1 MTEKVIIDGI
11 DVSECKWINH
21 WKHCDICSSLIKTI
35 KAPSGKFRT
44 KCLTEDDLCCVTF
57 PDCYYKQLQRKTVE
71 CEVLQ
76 QTLDEVEEYCKK
88 HLKMRMKGC
97 HFEYTNNTK
106 ILAPIWKILD
116 KAKG

>member
-1 MTEKVIIDGI
+1 MTKEIIIDGI
-11 DVSECKWINH
+11 NVAECAYYYSDNSVFRLDWCCFHHCSESWNGK
-21 WKHCDICSSLIKTI
+21 CDS
-35 KAPSGKFRT
+35 
-44 KCLTEDDLCCVTF
+44 V
-57 PDCYYKQLQRKTVE
+57 PDCYYKQLQRKTAE

-106 ILAPIWKILD
+106 ILAPIWEILD